1 MPYGLRRGGISLRL
15 RAEDPQVV
23 ADQCGTSLQ
32 MLDRHYAF
40 PIDDL
45 RRQGPRPADTEWR
58 EARVAALARDHSR
71 ESAELVLTGV

>member
-1 MPYGLRRGGISLRL
+1 M
-15 RAEDPQVV
+15 V

-40 PIDDL
+40 AIDDL

-58 EARVAALARDHSR
+58 EARVAALARDGAR
-71 ESAELVLTGV
+71 ESAELVLAGV

>member
-15 RAEDPQVV
+15 RAEYPQVV

-40 PIDDL
+40 AIDDL

-58 EARVAALARDHSR
+58 EARVAALARDR
-71 ESAELVLTGV
+71 AQQPAGLALAGV